1 MYSTDCEGGTL
12 KRADRLRPA
21 QQQHAKI
28 TSERSRSLPR
38 HYQQSRLTSASS
50 NLDLSSATYDH
61 RNDTLYATKAVAVIL
76 SEPFVHSAS
85 QVLAAMH
92 KYACK
97 GDYDMQTLEGAINN
111 VLHDVP
117 IPSPGRGVR
126 FWCLGDSCTISL
138 PKSPAELPLFD
149 FDLLDFLDLLGVENA
164 VKLFVCALLEHQV
177 RRFGLFF
184 AFTSL

>member
-85 QVLAAMH
+85 QVLAALH

-97 GDYDMQTLEGAINN
+97 SDYDL
-111 VLHDVP
+111 
-117 IPSPGRGVR
+117 
-126 FWCLGDSCTISL
+126 
-138 PKSPAELPLFD
+138 
-149 FDLLDFLDLLGVENA
+149 
-164 VKLFVCALLEHQV
+164 QV
-177 RRFGLFF
+177 RL
-184 AFTSL
+184 TSTVMTPTGQKKSVTVKESVTVTRSIIWE